1 MTIVYACCSSG
12 RPQKFCQKT
21 LATLSRGGFKG
32 TLWLCVPYEELE
44 AYSEALD
51 SDKKNRVS
59 ITLIGAKKGLVN
71 QRKHIRGML
80 PDRLKILFMDDD
92 IESLK
97 ILVNGKLQHVENI
110 EKIVQDCFY
119 RMPEDRL
126 LWGVYPLTNALWMKE
141 RQLSGN
147 CYIVGAFYGCINDPE
162 LIEPEE
168 DECEDYAR
176 QLSEQSAGRPPVRYE
191 WLGITTRYFKNAGG
205 LQQERSPLKRAA
217 AITALVNHYPDLIQV
232 KTRKDG
238 TPDLKFVL
246 RPNHSVSVAP
256 SLSNGYGTTSD
267 ATAPPSAPDV
277 HSCPEQ
283 Q

>member
-1 MTIVYACCSSG
+1 MTIVFACCSSG

-44 AYSEALD
+44 AYSESLD
-51 SDKKNRVS
+51 SDNMNRIS

-147 CYIVGAFYGCINDPE
+147 CYIVGAFYGCINDPR

-191 WLGITTRYFKNAGG
+191 WLGITTRYFKNPGG

-267 ATAPPSAPDV
+267 AAAPLSVPDV

>member
-1 MTIVYACCSSG
+1 MTIVFACCSSG
-12 RPQKFCQKT
+12 RSKKFCQKT

-32 TLWLCVPYEELE
+32 TLWLCVPFEEVE
-44 AYSEALD
+44 AYSAALD
-51 SDKKNRVS
+51 ADNKNRIS

-71 QRKHIRGML
+71 QRKHIRDML
-80 PDRLKILFMDDD
+80 PDRQQILFMDDD

-97 ILVNGKLQHVENI
+97 ILVKGKLQHVENI
-110 EKIVQDCFY
+110 ERIVQYCFNV
-119 RMPEDRL
+119 MPEDRL

-147 CYIVGAFYGCINDPE
+147 CYIVGAFYGCINDSE

-176 QLSEQSAGRPPVRYE
+176 QLSEQTDGRPPVRYE
-191 WLGITTRYFKNAGG
+191 WLGITTRYFKNPGG

-217 AITALVNHYPDLIQV
+217 AITALVNRYPDLIQV

-238 TPDLKFVL
+238 TPDLKFAS

-256 SLSNGYGTTSD
+256 SLLNGYGTTSD
-267 ATAPPSAPDV
+267 VDSTPSAPHDP
-277 HSCPEQ
+277 SCPEQ
-283 Q
+283 L